1 MSTDG
6 QVSDQEK
13 ASFLKR
19 PMGGGG
25 KAAKADA
32 APKAGKLGI
41 PARPQVNLMPPEVL
55 TGRKLAVLKRRLVW
69 LILLLVLACLVA
81 FGLSYLVRMDAQS
94 RHEDSLVVADQ
105 LLAEKKKYSPV
116 TRVLRDIDNTKES
129 RTFVLGTEV
138 NWSDFIYAIEDVLPD
153 GVTIESLSVQGIGPG
168 VEPPKGP
175 DDLTQPGIAVM
186 TFSANSETLPDAS
199 EWIDALNSVPG
210 LADTNL
216 QSSTLEDE
224 TGSTTYLVSATVQVT
239 EDALAH
245 RTFSDEAVEDTETDE
260 EDEG

>member
-6 QVSDQEK
+6 QVAEQEK
-13 ASFLKR
+13 ASFLRR
-19 PMGGGG
+19 PIGGGG
-25 KAAKADA
+25 KSKKAEP
-32 APKAGKLGI
+32 APKSGKLGI
-41 PARPQVNLMPPEVL
+41 PPRPQVNLMPPEVL
-55 TGRKLAVLKRRLVW
+55 VGRKVAVLKRRLVW
-69 LILLLVLACLVA
+69 SILLLVLGVIVV
-81 FGLSYLVRMDAQS
+81 FGLAYLLRVDAQQ
-94 RHEDSLVVADQ
+94 RHDESLAVADQ
-105 LLAEKKKYSPV
+105 LMAEKKKYSPV
-116 TRVLRDIDNTKES
+116 TRVLNDIDNTKES

-138 NWSDFIYAIEDVLPD
+138 NWSNFIYAIEAVLPA
-153 GVTIESLSVQGIGPG
+153 GVTIESLNVQGIGPG
-168 VEPPKGP
+168 DDLPEGP

-239 EDALAH
+239 EDALAN
-245 RTFSDEAVEDTETDE
+245 RTFPDEATTDTDAG
-260 EDEG
+260 DEG